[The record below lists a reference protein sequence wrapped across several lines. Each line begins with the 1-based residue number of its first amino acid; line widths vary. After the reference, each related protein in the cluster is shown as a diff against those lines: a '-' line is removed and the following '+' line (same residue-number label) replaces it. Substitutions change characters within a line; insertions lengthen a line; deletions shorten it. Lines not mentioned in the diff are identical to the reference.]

1 VAAGTATADRS
12 RLRWAILALLFAST
26 VLNYVDRQTLSI
38 LAPEVQR
45 DLGMSDLDYAR
56 VVQYFLIAYTLA
68 YLGAGWVTDRLGP
81 RLTLALFVG
90 WWSLAN
96 MATGLVRNTAQLG
109 LARTALGLGEAGNY
123 TAAPKAVSEHFPPEE
138 RAFALGT
145 YTAGAMVGATIAPP
159 LIAWLALSYGWRAAF
174 LATGALGFIWLAGW
188 LLVYPRKQEGAAA
201 EARAPTP
208 WRAILRERP
217 VWGFALARMIADPV
231 WYFYLFWF
239 PKYLID
245 ERGLTLVGVAQLAWI
260 VYLAADF
267 GSIGGGLFSD
277 RLIRRGTAPPR
288 SRLIGMG
295 LAAALAPVGLLIA
308 TGVGLG
314 PTLAFAAVVAFAHLV
329 FQVNLGTL
337 IVDIYPPRVVATVFG
352 LIAAGSGLG
361 GIFSTQ
367 IVGALVTA
375 NSYGSIFL
383 LMGVLHP
390 VACLIA
396 WASLRSQPVS
406 RLRPAPVEEPA

>member
-1 VAAGTATADRS
+1 MDAQPAAAAVVPRS
-12 RLRWAILALLFAST
+12 NMRWAILALLFFST
-26 VLNYVDRQTLSI
+26 VLNYVDRQTLSV
-38 LAPEVQR
+38 LAPMVQR
-45 DLGMSDLDYAR
+45 DLKMTDLDYAR

-68 YLGAGWVTDRLGP
+68 YLVAGWITDRLGTK
-81 RLTLALFVG
+81 LALALFVG

-96 MATGLVRNTAQLG
+96 MSTGLVRSVAELG
-109 LARTALGLGEAGNY
+109 ITRMLLGLGEAGNY
-123 TAAPKAVSEHFPPEE
+123 TAAPKAVSEHFPPQE

-159 LIAWLALSYGWRAAF
+159 LIGWLALAHGWRAAF
-174 LATGALGFIWLAGW
+174 VATGAMGFVWLVAW
-188 LLVYPRKQEGAAA
+188 LLIYPRRSLVEIT
-201 EARAPTP
+201 APREPVP
-208 WRAILRERP
+208 WLAILRERP

-245 ERGLTLVGVAQLAWI
+245 ERGMTLAALAATAWV

-267 GSIGGGLFSD
+267 GSVGGGLFSD
-277 RLIRRGTAPPR
+277 RLVRRGITPPR
-288 SRLIGMG
+288 SRLIAMGCAVAIAPLGMLIASGVGMG
-295 LAAALAPVGLLIA
+295 WTLALAA
-308 TGVGLG
+308 T
-314 PTLAFAAVVAFAHLV
+314 VAFAHLV

-367 IVGALVTA
+367 IVGQLVTA
-375 NSYGSIFL
+375 NSYITIFL
-383 LMGVLHP
+383 LMGLLHP
-390 VACLIA
+390 IACLVA
-396 WASLRSQPVS
+396 WGSLRSQPVS
-406 RLRPAPVEEPA
+406 TLRAK